1 MDINLNYFTLAV
13 VAAVFWGMLTLIEA
27 NLANKKMYGPLFL
40 KLLIFG
46 LTGLCIFVIYK
57 NEIIKDIGGLWKNNK
72 KDLLLFIISLMLFTG
87 LTQFFLYK
95 SLNSSINKTS
105 IIIAII
111 WGLPLVISTIG
122 SYLFLKE
129 KINMKSLFAIGLILL
144 GIFILKIDN

>member
-1 MDINLNYFTLAV
+1 MDINLNYFTMAIL
-13 VAAVFWGMLTLIEA
+13 AAVFWGILILIEA
-27 NLANKKMYGPLFL
+27 NLANKKLYGPLFL

-46 LTGLCIFVIYK
+46 LSGLCIFIIYR
-57 NEIIKDIGGLWKNNK
+57 NDIIKDIDGLWKNNK

-95 SLNSSINKTS
+95 SFNSSIDKSS
-105 IIIAII
+105 IIIAIT
-111 WGLPLVISTIG
+111 WGLPLVITTIG

-129 KINMKSLFAIGLILL
+129 KISIKSLFAIGLILL